1 MVGKKKWYSDGIQFE
16 CQGSGQCCVSHGEYG
31 FVYVTLKDR
40 RAMAKLRGLTTRA
53 FTKEFCTKEEGVFRL
68 LDGADHA
75 CVFLKNKRCTIYS
88 ARPAQCKTWPF
99 WPETMK
105 PKAWARDV
113 AAFCPGVG
121 KGRVWP
127 QAEIDANVEEHRK
140 WEEDL
145 THGK

>member
-1 MVGKKKWYSDGIQFE
+1 MVSKRKWYSDGIQFE

-31 FVYVTLKDR
+31 FVYVTQKDR
-40 RAMAKLRGLTTRA
+40 RAMAKLRGLPTRE
-53 FTKEFCTKEEGVFRL
+53 FTKQFCVKEEGVFRL
-68 LDGADHA
+68 IDGADNA
-75 CVFLKNKRCTIYS
+75 CVFLKNKRCTVYS

-99 WPETMK
+99 WPETMT

-121 KGRVWP
+121 KGRIWP
-127 QAEIDANVEEHRK
+127 QTEIDANVEEHRK
-140 WEEDL
+140 WEHDL

>member
-1 MVGKKKWYSDGIQFE
+1 MKKKWYSDGIQFE

-31 FVYVTLKDR
+31 FVYVTQKDR
-40 RAMAKLRGLTTRA
+40 RAMAKLRGLPTRE
-53 FTKEFCTKEEGVFRL
+53 FTKQFCVKEEGVFRL
-68 LDGADHA
+68 IDGADNA
-75 CVFLKNKRCTIYS
+75 CVFLKNKRCTVYS

-99 WPETMK
+99 WPETMT

-121 KGRVWP
+121 KGRIWP
-127 QAEIDANVEEHRK
+127 QTEIDANVEEHRK
-140 WEEDL
+140 WEHDL

>member
-1 MVGKKKWYSDGIQFE
+1 MKKKWYSDGIQFE

-31 FVYVTLKDR
+31 FVYVTQKDR
-40 RAMAKLRGLTTRA
+40 RAMAKLRGLPTRE
-53 FTKEFCTKEEGVFRL
+53 FTKQFCVKEEGVFRL
-68 LDGADHA
+68 IDGADNA
-75 CVFLKNKRCTIYS
+75 CVFLKNKRCTVYS

-99 WPETMK
+99 WPETMT

-121 KGRVWP
+121 KGRIWP
-127 QAEIDANVEEHRK
+127 KTEIDANVEEHRK
-140 WEEDL
+140 WEHDL